1 MDMSLSE
8 LWETVKDRKSWHAVV
23 HGVAE
28 SDIAGQ
34 LNNNNSNLDENQE
47 T

>member
-1 MDMSLSE
+1 MNVNLSKFQE
-8 LWETVKDRKSWHAVV
+8 IAWAREAWRAVV

-34 LNNNNSNLDENQE
+34 LNNNNSNLDGNQE